1 MGNAL
6 SQSKNVGSAEGGDHK
21 LARVAQLE
29 VIVSVVLRFGVLLSL
44 SVIAIGAVLL
54 FLVDPTNAVVP
65 MTGSPTPQNPAAV
78 LAALGHL
85 QPTAVIDTGLML
97 LIATPVIR
105 VAVSVF
111 AFLIEEDFVYTLV
124 TLFVL
129 GVLLLSF
136 FLGRVG
142 G

>member
-6 SQSKNVGSAEGGDHK
+6 SQSKNVDAHEGGDTK

-29 VIVSVVLRFGVLLSL
+29 TIVSLVLRFGVILSL
-44 SVIAIGAVLL
+44 SVIAIGAILL
-54 FLVDPTNAVVP
+54 FLVDPTHAVVP
-65 MTGSPTPQNPAAV
+65 MSGSPTPQNPTAILAAV
-78 LAALGHL
+78 GQL
-85 QPTAVIDTGLML
+85 QPTAVIDVGLML

-105 VAVSVF
+105 VAVSVI
-111 AFLIEEDFVYTLV
+111 AFLMEEDFVYTLV